1 MTTWLGGED
10 GKVLQVMESGMARR
24 VEELEREIRS
34 LSDDER
40 IHLLRDLVADLD
52 GERDPE
58 AERAWLEEVQ
68 RRFRDLKEGVVEA
81 VSAEDVFKS
90 ARDRLKK

>member
-1 MTTWLGGED
+1 MRRQIRERD
-10 GKVLQVMESGMARR
+10 MART

-52 GERDPE
+52 GERDSDVE
-58 AERAWLEEVQ
+58 TAWLEEAQ
-68 RRFRDLKEGVVEA
+68 RRFRELNDGVVDA
-81 VSAEDVFKS
+81 IPAEEVFKS
-90 ARDRLKK
+90 ARDRLK